1 MREKATDKRKR
12 VNIMMTKG
20 QGLGFLGAVLLFLLG
35 ALLSIAYTRPGNLHY
50 SGLAFLFVGLALFTG
65 TLTSWLNERHHRT
78 SLLAIGLG
86 LALLLFFIALVFGL
100 WSYFY

>member
-1 MREKATDKRKR
+1 
-12 VNIMMTKG
+12 MMTKG
-20 QGLGFLGAVLLFLLG
+20 QGLGFLGAGLIFLLG
-35 ALLSIAYTRPGNLHY
+35 ALLSIVYTRPGNLHY

-86 LALLLFFIALVFGL
+86 LALPSFSSLSSLASGRIFIRQVGQHMQEGQP
-100 WSYFY
+100 SH